1 MRRVRGLLDLTAQ
14 LTLMVALVAA
24 LLGFV
29 LLALGPRTGAYRT
42 VTMLTGSMTP
52 GFPVGSVLVDRPKPT
67 AALRV
72 GDVLTYAIP
81 VEDHRVVSHRVIGV
95 ERAPDGGY
103 LVRTKGDANNG
114 PDPWTARVT
123 DETVWT
129 ARAVVPKVGS
139 LILALRDPR
148 LQNKV
153 LYVLPALCAVWTL
166 AGVWRRT

>member
-1 MRRVRGLLDLTAQ
+1 MAGLLDLVART
-14 LTLMVALVAA
+14 TLLVALVAGV
-24 LLGFV
+24 LGFV

-52 GFPVGSVLVDRPKPT
+52 QYPVGSILVLRPQPT
-67 AALRV
+67 SSLQV
-72 GDVLTYAIP
+72 GQVLTYAIP

-95 ERAPDGGY
+95 ERDAAGAY
-103 LVRTKGDANNG
+103 VVRTKGDANNG
-114 PDPWTARVT
+114 PDPWTARIT
-123 DETVWT
+123 DTSVWT
-129 ARAVVPKVGS
+129 ARGVVPHAGS

-148 LQNKV
+148 LQTGV